1 MAAALAG
8 AGATADAASRQPG
21 GVAKAL
27 GEVRGAREAGRAG
40 APAASEMLDRVARI
54 LAALLPRPEAVR
66 GVSEARRAL
75 EAWWVM
81 WEALGVGGPD
91 LRALLGPEGK
101 SLWLCLAKH
110 ARCWASSSAEAAE
123 GRGGVAVYEGEERR
137 TFTCRRSAAFA
148 DAVQVG
154 LRGRLPGPRVP
165 LGAGKG
171 VPVVRCP

>member
-1 MAAALAG
+1 MGCCGGGAGGAGASPVRPARGPGGGAGGGGGGRRGPEHPGLEAALRSRVRAAEAAVAQAVARGDPGGGALAAALAG

-40 APAASEMLDRVARI
+40 APAASEMLDRMARI

-66 GVSEARRAL
+66 GVCEARRAL

-91 LRALLGPEGK
+91 LRALLGPGGK
-101 SLWLCLAKH
+101 SL
-110 ARCWASSSAEAAE
+110 
-123 GRGGVAVYEGEERR
+123 
-137 TFTCRRSAAFA
+137 
-148 DAVQVG
+148 
-154 LRGRLPGPRVP
+154 
-165 LGAGKG
+165 
-171 VPVVRCP
+171 